1 MVCNFFASLICKQ
14 SLLLFRGL
22 LVPLYLIR
30 KRLADGKESSVRKEG
45 DGKIIG

>member
-30 KRLADGKESSVRKEG
+30 NRVTGGGDSSVIIGR